1 MVGKRRGVPTL
12 NNTDEVAQKVQNALD
27 CLPAEMEP
35 AHVEA
40 LIMTIAQVYAPSTR
54 HAVIVILNAAITL
67 QDYVNTFDEA
77 KNATQ
82 H

>member
-1 MVGKRRGVPTL
+1 M
-12 NNTDEVAQKVQNALD
+12 NNIDEVAKKVRNALD
-27 CLPAEMEP
+27 CLPTKMEP
-35 AHVEA
+35 TQVEA
-40 LIMTIAQVYAPSTR
+40 LIMTVAQAYAPTTR